1 VENASA
7 GRKDFSISDS
17 WCHIEQYIHVEEK
30 VTDDK
35 LQLAE
40 I

>member
-1 VENASA
+1 MQWCSIRVQY
-7 GRKDFSISDS
+7 GRQMAD
-17 WCHIEQYIHVEEK
+17 EQYIHVEEK
-30 VTDDK
+30 VTDK